1 LALYD
6 AFISYSHA
14 KDKPIAAALQ
24 SVVQRLGKP
33 WYKRRALRVFRDDTS
48 LSATPQLWPSIEQ
61 ALGQSRFLI
70 LLASPEA
77 AASPWVGKEIAYW
90 LEHKGADTLL
100 IALTGGTLA
109 WDETAADFGWSAAT
123 PLPAVLK
130 RRFAAEPKWVDLAAY
145 REGAAPGDDK
155 FTELG
160 ADFAA
165 AIRGI
170 PKEDLLSQELRE
182 QRRALRGA
190 WSAAAALLALAVLA
204 GWQMQVALVQRE
216 RAENALTAATGTA
229 NTLVFELAQE
239 FRDRTGMPVDLVR
252 KILDRARDLQKQLTE
267 SGETSPSL
275 RRSEAAAVA
284 EMAITLRARGA
295 TKEGLQLADRCRAI
309 MEALIAHDPG
319 NSGLQLDLADC
330 YVTLCDLQADAG
342 RREEALATY
351 RKALAIRERFIALD
365 PTNAKWRFQLSISHQ
380 RIGNILLAMSG
391 QREQAL
397 EVFRTALAISEK
409 LAADDPGN
417 TQVRQ
422 DLAVSYNKVGD
433 MLAGAGLREQALAAY
448 RKSLA
453 VIEKLA
459 ADEPDNTL
467 WKRHLATSWEYIGS
481 ALAAGGQRDDALA
494 AYRSSLAIRE
504 KLVADDPNRAAW
516 QREPRA

>member
-24 SVVQRLGKP
+24 AVVQRLGKP
-33 WYKRRALRVFRDDTS
+33 WYRRRALRVFRDDTS

-70 LLASPEA
+70 LLASPES

-90 LEHKGADTLL
+90 LEHKSADTLL
-100 IALTGGTLA
+100 IALTGGTLT
-109 WDETAADFGWSAAT
+109 WDEAAGDFSWSAAP
-123 PLPAVLK
+123 PLPAVIK
-130 RRFAAEPKWVDLAAY
+130 CRFAAEPKWVDLAAY
-145 REGAAPGDDK
+145 RESAAPGDDK
-155 FTELG
+155 FTELA

-170 PKEDLLSQELRE
+170 PKEDLLSQELRQ
-182 QRRALRGA
+182 QRRALRLA

-204 GWQMQVALVQRE
+204 GWQMQVARVERE

-295 TKEGLQLADRCRAI
+295 TKEGLPLADRCRAI

-330 YVTLCDLQADAG
+330 YITLGDLQADAG
-342 RREEALATY
+342 REEALATY
-351 RKALAIRERFIALD
+351 RKALAIREKFTALD

-380 RIGNILLAMSG
+380 RVGNILAMSG

-397 EVFRTALAISEK
+397 QAFRTSLEISEK

-467 WKRHLATSWEYIGS
+467 WKRHLATSWEYIGG
-481 ALAAGGQRDDALA
+481 ALASGGQRDEALA
-494 AYRSSLAIRE
+494 AYRASLAIRE
-504 KLVADDPNRAAW
+504 KPRCRRSQPCRLAA
-516 QREPRA
+516 